1 LPNFL
6 EVTNT
11 DPSPEIR
18 QPQQTNISPH
28 QHPRNS
34 STSSSVAE
42 QILPDDVPHALRTR
56 SCTQSSAST
65 HSTPAKTR
73 IFMPQVT
80 FQPLPVLQGGEGLE
94 VDNEMNEGITVNYVD
109 VDNSWTLVQKCKKK
123 KLKKD
128 SQE

>member
-1 LPNFL
+1 
-6 EVTNT
+6 
-11 DPSPEIR
+11 
-18 QPQQTNISPH
+18 
-28 QHPRNS
+28 
-34 STSSSVAE
+34 
-42 QILPDDVPHALRTR
+42 
-56 SCTQSSAST
+56 
-65 HSTPAKTR
+65 
-73 IFMPQVT
+73 MPQVT